1 MRVRLVIVEVMLFV
15 MGMGRY
21 VLCLVLLAL
30 IGSLRADLGCRGRR
44 FLLCPRG
51 IG

>member
-1 MRVRLVIVEVMLFV
+1 MMVRLVIVEVILFV
-15 MGMGRY
+15 RGMGRY

-30 IGSLRADLGCRGRR
+30 IGSLRVGLGCRDPR
-44 FLLCPRG
+44 FLLCPHG

>member
-1 MRVRLVIVEVMLFV
+1 MKVRLVIVEVILFV
-15 MGMGRY
+15 RGMGRY

-30 IGSLRADLGCRGRR
+30 IGSLRVGLGCRGPR
-44 FLLCPRG
+44 FLLFLSG